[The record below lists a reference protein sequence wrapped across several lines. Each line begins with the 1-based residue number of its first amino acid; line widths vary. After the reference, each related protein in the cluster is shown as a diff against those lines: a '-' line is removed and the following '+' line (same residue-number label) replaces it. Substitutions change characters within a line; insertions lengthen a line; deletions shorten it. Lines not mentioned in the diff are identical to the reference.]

1 MSEKLLTDAKMITC
15 ILPAGKSASLMRTL
29 KKEKGIITARVN
41 HARGTG
47 RLTPLAYRGI
57 AGQTEK
63 EIFSVLVDAEQADE
77 LFADI
82 YHLAGIG
89 EVHGGLMY
97 QHGVPRASRYELPA
111 DLPEEED

>member
-1 MSEKLLTDAKMITC
+1 MNQELLSHAKMITC
-15 ILPAGKSASLMRTL
+15 ILPAGKSAALIRAL
-29 KKEKGIITARVN
+29 KKEKGIITAGVN

-63 EIFSVLVDAEQADE
+63 EIFTVLVEADMADDV
-77 LFADI
+77 FKDI

-89 EVHGGLMY
+89 QVHGGLMY
-97 QHGVPRASRYELPA
+97 QHAVPKASRYELPA
-111 DLPEEED
+111 DLPEEEE